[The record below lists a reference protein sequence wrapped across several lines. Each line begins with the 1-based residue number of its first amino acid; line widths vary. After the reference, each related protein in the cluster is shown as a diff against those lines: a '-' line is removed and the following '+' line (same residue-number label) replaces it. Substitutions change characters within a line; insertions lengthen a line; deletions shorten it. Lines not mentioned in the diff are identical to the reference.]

1 MRKNLLLA
9 VTLLGVCLAGWVS
22 SRGIGKA
29 EAAGQQEPQQTSPSV
44 PSYGNG
50 PQGDTKPLPSIPQ
63 EYFPPVVMPSNSG
76 QRPQQKTVDLQT
88 PSYSPASGGVS
99 SSFPPMTGG
108 QAPQLKSM
116 DLPTPSRVAR
126 PSSGFGSEPPQALG
140 NGPGT
145 PPGVSDTRIPAYN
158 SNAFPPANK
167 NAAIELAPPGRAT
180 TQDFNA
186 APRGAVPELVGGEE
200 QGQNN
205 DNPTGRQE
213 PSVSLEWIG
222 PPTAKLGQPV
232 TYQIIVKNTSAIP
245 VQNVTV
251 RNRIPAGVTV
261 QQTEPRAINELN
273 TLIWE
278 VGTMQPRQE
287 KRIDLQL
294 LPEARGDLA
303 CQAFVSFTGMSQAR
317 IRVREPKLQL
327 KIAGPDKVLLG
338 DAAPFSLTVTN
349 PGDGSADQVKIRA
362 ALSDGLEHTR
372 GRTVEFELGNLAPNE
387 SRSVQLVCTTK
398 SGGPQTCEAM
408 AIAEG
413 GLKAQDVATTEVL
426 LPRLEINIAGPKLRY
441 LDRKATYVVKVI
453 NPGSAPASNVTI
465 NGVIPD
471 GFKFLTAS
479 DGGRHDFSTRT
490 VSWYLG
496 DLTPGQTREMSI
508 ELLAINTGE
517 FHVAANVTAARGLK
531 SEADTITHVEG
542 LSALLME
549 MVDLDDPV
557 EVGAD
562 TAYEIRVTNTGSKT
576 ETNLQLICTVP
587 DKMEF
592 RSAVGPGGLR
602 SHLQGKELTF
612 EPIPK
617 LAPRADVIYRVN
629 VRGVAPGDLR
639 FRARITA
646 DGLTE
651 PVLKEESTKVYGD
664 DVIK

>member
-1 MRKNLLLA
+1 MRKNMVLA
-9 VTLLGVCLAGWVS
+9 ATLAAACLVGWVLN
-22 SRGIGKA
+22 RGIGQA
-29 EAAGQQEPQQTSPSV
+29 EAAGQQEVPASQAGPRVQDAGVPQ
-44 PSYGNG
+44 NG
-50 PQGDTKPLPSIPQ
+50 AGRSTPVIPQ
-63 EYFPPVVMPSNSG
+63 EYFPPVLNSPSTP
-76 QRPQQKTVDLQT
+76 PQGRQVILPEDG
-88 PSYSPASGGVS
+88 Y
-99 SSFPPMTGG
+99 
-108 QAPQLKSM
+108 APKQSKSM
-116 DLPTPSRVAR
+116 DLPTPSRVKNANT
-126 PSSGFGSEPPQALG
+126 GFGGTTDAPQNLGGVPSNLPPIPLDPKSPAPL
-140 NGPGT
+140 NGYT
-145 PPGVSDTRIPAYN
+145 PPKSFDAPATGKSAPNEFGGGAKGASPDVSM
-158 SNAFPPANK
+158 
-167 NAAIELAPPGRAT
+167 
-180 TQDFNA
+180 QQ
-186 APRGAVPELVGGEE
+186 EE
-200 QGQNN
+200 AQGQSN

-213 PSVSLEWIG
+213 PSISLEWIG

-261 QQTEPRAINELN
+261 QATEPRAINELN

-287 KRIDLQL
+287 KRLDLQL
-294 LPEARGDLA
+294 LPEMRGDLA

-362 ALSDGLEHTR
+362 TLSDGLEHTR
-372 GRTVEFELGNLAPNE
+372 GKTVEFELGNLGPNE
-387 SRSVQLVCTTK
+387 TRSVQLVCTTK
-398 SGGPQTCEAM
+398 TGGQQTCEAV
-408 AIAEG
+408 AVAEG
-413 GLKAQDVATTEVL
+413 GLKAQDVANTEVL
-426 LPRLEINIAGPKLRY
+426 LPRLELNVAGPKLRY
-441 LDRKATYVVKVI
+441 LDRKATYVVKVV

-465 NGVIPD
+465 SGLVPD
-471 GFKFLTAS
+471 GFKFISAT
-479 DGGRHDFSTRT
+479 DGGRHDFSTRM

-496 DLTPGQTREMSI
+496 DLTPGQTREMSM

-517 FHVAANVTAARGLK
+517 FKVLASVSAARGLK
-531 SEADTITHVEG
+531 SEAEVVTHVEG

-549 MVDLDDPV
+549 MIDLDDPV

-576 ETNLQLICTVP
+576 ETNLQLVCTIP

-592 RSAVGPGGLR
+592 RNAVGAAGVR
-602 SHLQGKELTF
+602 FHLQGKELTF
-612 EPIPK
+612 EAIPK
-617 LAPRADVIYRVN
+617 LAPRADAIFRVN

>member
-1 MRKNLLLA
+1 MRKNMVLA
-9 VTLLGVCLAGWVS
+9 ATLAAACLIGWVLN
-22 SRGIGKA
+22 RGIGQA
-29 EAAGQQEPQQTSPSV
+29 EAAGQQEVPMPQA
-44 PSYGNG
+44 G
-50 PQGDTKPLPSIPQ
+50 PRAQDAGIPQSGTGRSTPVIPQ
-63 EYFPPVVMPSNSG
+63 EYFPPVI
-76 QRPQQKTVDLQT
+76 T
-88 PSYSPASGGVS
+88 PSGSPAPAQGRQMILPDDTFS
-99 SSFPPMTGG
+99 SKQP
-108 QAPQLKSM
+108 KSM
-116 DLPTPSRVAR
+116 DLPTPGRVKSATAGLGATAEPQQNVGA
-126 PSSGFGSEPPQALG
+126 PSNLPALPLDPKSPAPINGFSPPKSVDIPLPGKAGHAEFGGVAKGS
-140 NGPGT
+140 T
-145 PPGVSDTRIPAYN
+145 PEVSM
-158 SNAFPPANK
+158 
-167 NAAIELAPPGRAT
+167 
-180 TQDFNA
+180 QQ
-186 APRGAVPELVGGEE
+186 EE
-200 QGQNN
+200 AQGQSN

-261 QQTEPRAINELN
+261 QATEPRAINELN

-287 KRIDLQL
+287 KKLDIQL
-294 LPEARGDLA
+294 LPEMRGDLA

-317 IRVREPKLQL
+317 IRVREPKLQM
-327 KIAGPDKVLLG
+327 KITGPDKVLLG

-349 PGDGSADQVKIRA
+349 PGDGSADQVKIKA
-362 ALSDGLEHTR
+362 TLSDGLEHTR
-372 GRTVEFELGNLAPNE
+372 GKTVEFELGNLGPNE
-387 SRSVQLVCTTK
+387 TRSVQLVCNTK
-398 SGGPQTCEAM
+398 SGGPQTCEAV
-408 AIAEG
+408 AVAEG
-413 GLKAQDVATTEVL
+413 GLKAQDVANVEVL
-426 LPRLEINIAGPKLRY
+426 LPRLELNVAGPKLRY
-441 LDRKATYVVKVI
+441 LDRKATYVVKVV

-465 NGVIPD
+465 SSLVPD
-471 GFKFLTAS
+471 GFKFISAS
-479 DGGRHDFSTRT
+479 DGGRHDFATRT

-496 DLTPGQTREMSI
+496 DLTPGQTRELSM
-508 ELLAINTGE
+508 EVLAINTGE
-517 FHVAANVTAARGLK
+517 FKVLASVSAARGLK
-531 SEADTITHVEG
+531 SEADVVTHVEG

-549 MVDLDDPV
+549 MIDLDDPV

-576 ETNLQLICTVP
+576 ETNLQLVCTIP

-592 RSAVGPGGLR
+592 RNAVGAAGVR
-602 SHLQGKELTF
+602 HHLQGKELTF
-612 EPIPK
+612 EAIPK
-617 LAPRADVIYRVN
+617 LAPRADAIFRVN

>member
-1 MRKNLLLA
+1 V
-9 VTLLGVCLAGWVS
+9 VTDDA
-22 SRGIGKA
+22 
-29 EAAGQQEPQQTSPSV
+29 
-44 PSYGNG
+44 
-50 PQGDTKPLPSIPQ
+50 
-63 EYFPPVVMPSNSG
+63 
-76 QRPQQKTVDLQT
+76 
-88 PSYSPASGGVS
+88 
-99 SSFPPMTGG
+99 
-108 QAPQLKSM
+108 
-116 DLPTPSRVAR
+116 
-126 PSSGFGSEPPQALG
+126 
-140 NGPGT
+140 
-145 PPGVSDTRIPAYN
+145 
-158 SNAFPPANK
+158 
-167 NAAIELAPPGRAT
+167 
-180 TQDFNA
+180 
-186 APRGAVPELVGGEE
+186 
-200 QGQNN
+200 QGQSN

-232 TYQIIVKNTSAIP
+232 TYQIILKNTSAIP

-261 QQTEPRAINELN
+261 QATEPRAINELN

-278 VGTMQPRQE
+278 VGTLQPRQE
-287 KRIDLQL
+287 KRLDLQL
-294 LPEARGDLA
+294 LPEMRGDLA

-327 KIAGPDKVLLG
+327 KISGPDKVLLG

-362 ALSDGLEHTR
+362 SLSEGLEHTR
-372 GRTVEFELGNLAPNE
+372 GRTVEFELGNLGPNE
-387 SRSVQLVCTTK
+387 TRSVQLVCTTK
-398 SGGPQTCEAM
+398 TGGAQTCEAT
-408 AIAEG
+408 AVAEG
-413 GLKAQDVATTEVL
+413 GLKAQDTATTEVL
-426 LPRLEINIAGPKLRY
+426 LPRLELNIAGPRLRY
-441 LDRKATYVVKVI
+441 LDRKATYVVKVV

-465 NGVIPD
+465 SSLVPD
-471 GFKFLTAS
+471 GFKFLSAT

-496 DLTPGQTREMSI
+496 DLTPGQAREMSI
-508 ELLAINTGE
+508 ELQAINPGE
-517 FHVAANVTAARGLK
+517 YHVQATVTAARGLK
-531 SEADTITHVEG
+531 SDADVVTHVEG

-549 MVDLDDPV
+549 MIDLDDPV

-562 TAYEIRVTNTGSKT
+562 TGYEIRVTNTGSKT
-576 ETNLQLICTVP
+576 ETNLQLVCTIP

-592 RSAVGPGGLR
+592 RSATGAGGTR

-617 LAPRADVIYRVN
+617 LAPRADVVFRVN
-629 VRGVAPGDLR
+629 VRGIAPGDLR

>member
-1 MRKNLLLA
+1 MRKNIFLA
-9 VTLLGVCLAGWVS
+9 VTLSAACLVGWVLN
-22 SRGIGKA
+22 RGIGQA
-29 EAAGQQEPQQTSPSV
+29 GAAGLQDGPIPSAGPRVQDAGTPQ
-44 PSYGNG
+44 NG
-50 PQGDTKPLPSIPQ
+50 SSRSTPVIPP
-63 EYFPPVVMPSNSG
+63 EYFPPVINPS
-76 QRPQQKTVDLQT
+76 T
-88 PSYSPASGGVS
+88 PPAQNR
-99 SSFPPMTGG
+99 PMTLPDDSFGG
-108 QAPQLKSM
+108 KAPVKTI
-116 DLPTPSRVAR
+116 DLPTPGRVNRPNTGSNMLNEPQQHNAGATGTIPAIPFDAK
-126 PSSGFGSEPPQALG
+126 PSSPITTSGF
-140 NGPGT
+140 T
-145 PPGVSDTRIPAYN
+145 PPPKSFDLPMQGRTPASEFGVGNKAGIPEISA
-158 SNAFPPANK
+158 
-167 NAAIELAPPGRAT
+167 
-180 TQDFNA
+180 QQ
-186 APRGAVPELVGGEE
+186 EE
-200 QGQNN
+200 AQGQNN

-232 TYQIIVKNTSAIP
+232 TYQIIVKNTSSIP

-261 QQTEPRAINELN
+261 QATEPRAINELN

-287 KRIDLQL
+287 KRLDLQL

-349 PGDGSADQVKIRA
+349 PGDGSADQVKIKA
-362 ALSDGLEHTR
+362 TLSDGLEHTR
-372 GRTVEFELGNLAPNE
+372 GKTVEFELGNLGPNE
-387 SRSVQLVCTTK
+387 TRSVQLVCNTK
-398 SGGPQTCEAM
+398 SGGPQTCDAV

-413 GLKAQDVATTEVL
+413 GLKAQDVANTEVL
-426 LPRLEINIAGPKLRY
+426 LPRLELNVAGPRLRY
-441 LDRKATYVVKVI
+441 LDRKATYVVKVV
-453 NPGSAPASNVTI
+453 NPGSAPASNVTVS
-465 NGVIPD
+465 GLIPD
-471 GFKFLTAS
+471 GFKFISAS
-479 DGGRHDFSTRT
+479 DGGRHDFATRT

-496 DLTPGQTREMSI
+496 DLTPNQTREMSI
-508 ELLAINTGE
+508 ELLAINTGDYK
-517 FHVAANVTAARGLK
+517 VLAQVSAARGLK
-531 SEADTITHVEG
+531 NEADVPTRIEG

-549 MVDLDDPV
+549 MIDLDDPV

-562 TAYEIRVTNTGSKT
+562 TSYEIRVTNTGSKT
-576 ETNLQLICTVP
+576 ETNLQLVCTIP

-592 RSAVGPGGLR
+592 RSAVGAAGAR

-612 EPIPK
+612 EAIPK
-617 LAPRADVIYRVN
+617 LAPRADAIFKVYVK
-629 VRGVAPGDLR
+629 GVAAGDLR

-664 DVIK
+664 EVIK